1 VRSCVLEFKAGLF
14 RYLKLEGLPMQKN
27 GIACVLLGALI
38 ILSGCTVTSAGRQ
51 DPDTRRQNIN
61 AGADN
66 ALAELYRQ
74 VPGSQQ
80 MVSNSKGV
88 LVFPAVI
95 SAGFVFGASHGEG
108 AMRSGG
114 KTTGFYRQTGGSWG
128 LQAGAQSQAMFILF
142 MTQEALD
149 SFNNS
154 NGWTA
159 GANATVAM
167 VSVGANAQATTN
179 TVQQPVV
186 GYVLSN
192 GGLMAGL
199 TIDGTRITRLDL

>member
-1 VRSCVLEFKAGLF
+1 MTRTRFALA
-14 RYLKLEGLPMQKN
+14 
-27 GIACVLLGALI
+27 LLGALFVI
-38 ILSGCTVTSAGRQ
+38 SSCTTTSPGRQ
-51 DPDTRRQNIN
+51 DPVTRRNSIN
-61 AGADN
+61 AGVDN

-74 VPGSQQ
+74 VPGSEQ
-80 MVSNSKGV
+80 MVKNSQGV
-88 LVFPAVI
+88 LVFPSVI

-108 AMRSGG
+108 AMRSNG

-142 MTQEALD
+142 MTREALD
-149 SFNNS
+149 NFNNS

-159 GANATVAM
+159 GANA
-167 VSVGANAQATTN
+167 SVTMISAGATAQATTQ